1 MARDS
6 SYGVHTV
13 TGLTVHLVFVTKYR
27 YPVLTGDIQRRCRDL
42 VRQVCDAEDVKI
54 LKGVISHDHVHIHVS
69 KPPRLSES
77 ELMRKLKGRSGRK
90 LLLEYPELKRRYW
103 GGHFWAIGFGAWTTG
118 NITKEM
124 VNEYLKHHNEK
135 PNQGDKEFTLEE

>member
-1 MARDS
+1 MVRDS

-27 YPVLTGDIQRRCRDL
+27 YPVLTGEIQKRCRDL
-42 VRQVCDAEDVKI
+42 VRQVCDAEDVRI
-54 LKGVISHDHVHIHVS
+54 LKGVVAHDHVHIHVS

-77 ELMRKLKGRSGRK
+77 ELVRKLKGRSGRK

-103 GGHFWAIGFGAWTTG
+103 GGHFWAIGYGAWSTG

-124 VNEYLKHHNEK
+124 VNEYLKHHNEQS
-135 PNQGDKEFTLEE
+135 NQNDKEFVLEE

>member
-27 YPVLTGDIQRRCRDL
+27 YPVLTGDIQTRCRDL
-42 VRQVCDAEDVKI
+42 IRQICDAEDVKI
-54 LKGVISHDHVHIHVS
+54 LKGVVAHDHIHLHVE

-103 GGHFWAIGFGAWTTG
+103 GGHFWAIGYGAWTSG

-124 VNEYLKHHNEK
+124 VNKYLEHHNEK
-135 PNQGDKEFTLEE
+135 SNHNGKEFVLEE

>member
-27 YPVLTGDIQRRCRDL
+27 YPVLTGEIQTRCRDL
-42 VRQVCDAEDVKI
+42 VRQICDAEDVRI
-54 LKGVISHDHVHIHVS
+54 IKGVVAHDHVHIHVS

-103 GGHFWAIGFGAWTTG
+103 GGHFWAIGFGAWSTG

-135 PNQGDKEFTLEE
+135 SNQNAKEFVLEE

>member
-1 MARDS
+1 MVRDS

-42 VRQVCDAEDVKI
+42 VRQICDAEDVRI
-54 LKGVISHDHVHIHVS
+54 LKGAVAHDHVHIHVS

-77 ELMRKLKGRSGRK
+77 ELVRKLKGRTGRK

-103 GGHFWAIGFGAWTTG
+103 GGHFWAIGFGAWSTG

-124 VNEYLKHHNEK
+124 VNKYLKHHNEK
-135 PNQGDKEFTLEE
+135 PNQNDKEFVLEE